1 MHKDNTLPIYSAAA
15 GNEGCH
21 LYGYR
26 IVQLKRHY
34 HEKSVEEKLA
44 MNEDNRFLLLSFF
57 LSFILLSDVNQCFIK
72 VFRETMKELGLKE
85 PTPKKYFNAFLLD
98 EGKRREEASRMAY
111 NTQFYLLHERDAEKY
126 RSKRSRVRGI
136 MFHRT

>member
-1 MHKDNTLPIYSAAA
+1 
-15 GNEGCH
+15 
-21 LYGYR
+21 
-26 IVQLKRHY
+26 
-34 HEKSVEEKLA
+34 

-111 NTQFYLLHERDAEKY
+111 NTQFTSYMKEMLKNTETKIPCTRNYVPSDM
-126 RSKRSRVRGI
+126 RI
-136 MFHRT
+136 